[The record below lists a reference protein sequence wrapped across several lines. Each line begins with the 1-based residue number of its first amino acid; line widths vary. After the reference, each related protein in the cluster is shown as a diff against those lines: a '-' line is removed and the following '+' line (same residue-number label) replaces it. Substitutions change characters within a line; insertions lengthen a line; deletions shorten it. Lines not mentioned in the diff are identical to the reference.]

1 MIIEGLEAVNGQ
13 IEDAPRFLEALRKVQ
28 LVTGR
33 GPIRFDQ
40 HQNAILNVQIRQVRE
55 VEGKVQNVVLDVIPG
70 VDQYWKPTR

>member
-1 MIIEGLEAVNGQ
+1 MIIEGLKAVNGQ

-33 GPIRFDQ
+33 RPIRFDQ

-55 VEGKVQNVVLDVIPG
+55 VVGKVQNVVLEVIPG